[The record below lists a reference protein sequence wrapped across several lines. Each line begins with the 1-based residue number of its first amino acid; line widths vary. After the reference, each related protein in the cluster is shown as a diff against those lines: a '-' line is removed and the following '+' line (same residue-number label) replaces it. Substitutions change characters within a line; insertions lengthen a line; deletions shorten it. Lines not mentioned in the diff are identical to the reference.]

1 MFNKLYQLLRPLVF
15 LIDPE
20 RAHGI
25 VVFLL
30 KLIPFRLLTGGI
42 ATSPRLRITI
52 WGRDFANPVGLAA
65 GFDKKAAIIGKVF
78 DLGFGFV
85 EAGTVTIK
93 PQIGNPKPRIFRDPV
108 NRAVINR
115 MGFPGGGVEIFKRN
129 LREFLG
135 DVSRSQGV
143 SSQGISSQGVSKGV
157 LGVNIGM
164 NKDQTD
170 PASDYLQLLKE
181 LGNLADYLTINIS
194 SPNTPGLRN
203 LQEREPLKELLTAIL
218 EARARMFKN
227 LHLPI
232 LVKLAP
238 DLNDDQ
244 LREIAEVLMGLKIDG
259 VILTN
264 TTLDRPDTL
273 SPQFAAEKGGL
284 SGAPLKQ
291 KSTQMIAK
299 FYQLTNG
306 QIPIIGVGGIET
318 AQDAFEKI
326 CAGASLVQIY
336 TGMIYQ
342 GPLIARDICR
352 GLDEILKSHGFA
364 DIREAIGSDHRPAK
378 GKIDTIDA
386 LYGGQP
392 TQDAQATQQTPPYH
406 ANVKD
411 HAQIVG

>member
-20 RAHGI
+20 RAHG
-25 VVFLL
+25 VAVFLL
-30 KLIPFRLLTGGI
+30 KLIPFRSLTGGI
-42 ATSPRLRITI
+42 ATSPRLRVIV
-52 WGRDFANPVGLAA
+52 WGHDFANPVGLAA
-65 GFDKKAAIIGKVF
+65 GFDKKAAIIGKLF

-93 PQIGNPKPRIFRDPV
+93 PQIGNPRPRIFRDPV
-108 NRAVINR
+108 SRAVINR
-115 MGFPGGGVEIFKRN
+115 MGFPGSGVEVFKRN

-135 DVSRSQGV
+135 NVSRSQG
-143 SSQGISSQGVSKGV
+143 ILKGV

-170 PASDYLQLLKE
+170 PASDYLHLLKE

-203 LQEREPLKELLTAIL
+203 LQEREPLKDLLTAIL
-218 EARARMFKN
+218 EARARMFEN
-227 LHLPI
+227 PHLPI

-244 LREIAEVLMGLKIDG
+244 LREIAEVLMELKIDG

-273 SPQFAAEKGGL
+273 SHHFAAEKGGL

-342 GPLIARDICR
+342 GPLIARDICA
-352 GLDEILKSHGFA
+352 GLDEILKSKGFSR
-364 DIREAIGSDHRPAK
+364 ICEAVGCNHRATNGGNGS
-378 GKIDTIDA
+378 
-386 LYGGQP
+386 
-392 TQDAQATQQTPPYH
+392 ATQLYSPQDPDVKSYAQT
-406 ANVKD
+406 
-411 HAQIVG
+411 VG